1 MGYPMCPNAISP
13 RLRAAFLVSLGFF
26 LFSSVANLGSEARV
40 APELLR
46 RAEADGMVRVIVEI
60 RVGSE
65 GIAAAQEAVL
75 QALAGSPHRVTHRY
89 TAIPF
94 LALEA
99 SPEALR
105 RLATLAAVLQVREDR
120 LLAPQGKTP

>member
-1 MGYPMCPNAISP
+1 M
-13 RLRAAFLVSLGFF
+13 
-26 LFSSVANLGSEARV
+26 

-75 QALAGSPHRVTHRY
+75 QALAGSLHRVTHRY

-120 LLAPQGKTP
+120 LLAPQGRTP